1 LEIREAAF
9 MLKRF
14 KAVILAFLERLAKEN
29 EKAFGKG
36 QLDCCRLNRSP
47 AAATAKRQTPGEP

>member
-36 QLDCCRLNRSP
+36 PLDCCRLNRSP
-47 AAATAKRQTPGEP
+47 GDGDSKKAGSR